1 MNELPQIPDIS
12 KKGSLINSNIF
23 SSFTTTFNFFK
34 SIQSYLVQLHEYINS
49 RPDLSESI
57 MPASFIN
64 NLKNNKDFISL
75 NKDLQIGSFDTTI
88 INGNTYKLTRQDE
101 TTFILT
107 EDILEKTI
115 NFNKMIV
122 QVNDING
129 VVLSPILTKSV
140 NSLNIIFTEQPSNNC
155 TILLF

>member
-88 INGNTYKLTRQDE
+88 INGNTYKLTRQD
-101 TTFILT
+101 
-107 EDILEKTI
+107 
-115 NFNKMIV
+115 
-122 QVNDING
+122 
-129 VVLSPILTKSV
+129 
-140 NSLNIIFTEQPSNNC
+140 
-155 TILLF
+155 